1 MAFICSILLYFG
13 LKRENAR
20 REAQFG
26 PLPPPASTKPGPT
39 YIKGDERGA
48 STDIHEDIDS
58 PQYKE
63 RWGLTGM
70 TRSEIIALGDD
81 VSVQD
86 SANRYTSSDV
96 VFLLTLAPS
105 PSILAIG
112 Y

>member
-26 PLPPPASTKPGPT
+26 PLPPPASTKPGPA

-63 RWGLTGM
+63 RWGLSGM

-86 SANRYTSSDV
+86 RSHKYLFSDAIL
-96 VFLLTLAPS
+96 FLAPA
-105 PSILAIG
+105 PGTSILAIG